1 MKGKIRLPF
10 LIAAIIAGLLL
21 LWMILVI
28 LTIILN
34 PTPPEDTMEQVA
46 AVTTESTLVEID
58 LSTAEFSSHDS
69 IADRNIP
76 QDPGITST
84 SEPTIATTEASST
97 TTTTTTDSSTT
108 TTKITTTTEKVTTT
122 RATTVT
128 TTAVVQN
135 LVVTSFPSIVYRNQD
150 VTLYASGQPNTK
162 YTIRVYYSSGASK
175 ADGLGE
181 KISDSN
187 GAVSWSWQ
195 IGGKTTLG
203 AHYLTISGGGQKIQ
217 YDFEVAAS

>member
-34 PTPPEDTMEQVA
+34 PTPPEDTMEQA
-46 AVTTESTLVEID
+46 ATVTTESTLQID

-76 QDPGITST
+76 QDPDITST
-84 SEPTIATTEASST
+84 SETTTHTTEAPST
-97 TTTTTTDSSTT
+97 TTTTTTESSTT

-128 TTAVVQN
+128 TPAVQN